1 MCSMH
6 VSNPTSLCQTQI
18 PEHPCTE
25 MHEIVLCR
33 DCNNESLHPSSVRAT
48 PDLTTDLS
56 LALPGQE
63 VCDPVIVGALP
74 GDAQALKIY
83 GLQFLCPVT
92 ASSCSGYIGQSS
104 PFPGDVN
111 TLTVTLAISG
121 ENFLSNES
129 FHLSAGS
136 AFVIIAC
143 WAE

>member
-1 MCSMH
+1 MH

-25 MHEIVLCR
+25 MHIVLCR